1 MCQANRATGAG
12 NRGDDRMKTV
22 VRWAVVTVVVVHG
35 PLHLLGA
42 AKGLGW
48 AQMSMM
54 KEPIGAAMGAT
65 WLAAAAL
72 VVAAGVLL
80 AIQARWWWVVGA
92 LALVLSQGVIFT
104 SWSDALLGTIPNV
117 ILLLAVTYT
126 CRSRGPRVTAPGT

>member
-1 MCQANRATGAG
+1 
-12 NRGDDRMKTV
+12 MKTAA
-22 VRWAVVTVVVVHG
+22 RWAVVSVVVVHG
-35 PLHLLGA
+35 LLHLLGA

-48 AQMSMM
+48 AQVSMM

-104 SWSDALLGTIPNV
+104 SWSDALLGTIANV
-117 ILLLAVTYT
+117 ILLLAVIYTY
-126 CRSRGPRVTAPGT
+126 RSRGPRVTAPGT